1 MPGLSEAHI
10 CRSRWRRFPFRY
22 FFYATNTWVL
32 LLFLDYIIV
41 GGGLAGC
48 VLASRIHQSSRSSV
62 ILLEAGPDQHQNPL
76 ITNPF
81 GSVRIPETD
90 LIWRYKTVPQT
101 HLNDRVIDSYSGR
114 LLSGSSAV
122 NHGGWTR
129 GHAADYDLWAELV
142 GDDRW
147 SYNGLLPYFR
157 RSEHFH
163 GPMADTNQVSNL
175 YFFCFGKV
183 SFSIFYNVE
192 K

>member
-1 MPGLSEAHI
+1 MAESAANI
-10 CRSRWRRFPFRY
+10 V
-22 FFYATNTWVL
+22 A
-32 LLFLDYIIV
+32 DYIIV